1 MIPSPVTTG
10 EGIETSLEVAPD
22 CIMKRYIII
31 RMFHAVLALIGVS
44 IIVFVLVRASGSP
57 LDVLTPVDATADDIA
72 RVSKLWGLDDPLWKQ
87 YLLFVGN
94 ALQLDF
100 GPSLKFQG
108 QSAMDLIGDSL
119 PATLQLTGFALLFSV
134 MMAVPIG
141 VITAVKKGTWVDTL
155 GKLVALF
162 GQSLPSFW
170 LGIVL
175 IWIFA
180 VTLGWFPAAGR
191 GGISHMVLPGVALGW
206 FSVAAFMRI
215 TRSAMLN
222 VLDSEY
228 VKFARM
234 KGLNER
240 SVIWK
245 HSLKNAAIPPLTLFG
260 IIAGTMVTG
269 FITIETVFAWP
280 GIGLL
285 AFSAVLARD
294 YSVVQAM
301 VLLISIMFIT
311 LNLVVDILY
320 AYIDPR
326 VRYGGGRA

>member
-1 MIPSPVTTG
+1 
-10 EGIETSLEVAPD
+10 
-22 CIMKRYIII
+22 
-31 RMFHAVLALIGVS
+31 
-44 IIVFVLVRASGSP
+44 
-57 LDVLTPVDATADDIA
+57 
-72 RVSKLWGLDDPLWKQ
+72 
-87 YLLFVGN
+87 
-94 ALQLDF
+94 
-100 GPSLKFQG
+100 
-108 QSAMDLIGDSL
+108 
-119 PATLQLTGFALLFSV
+119 
-134 MMAVPIG
+134 
-141 VITAVKKGTWVDTL
+141 
-155 GKLVALF
+155 
-162 GQSLPSFW
+162 
-170 LGIVL
+170 
-175 IWIFA
+175 
-180 VTLGWFPAAGR
+180 
-191 GGISHMVLPGVALGW
+191 
-206 FSVAAFMRI
+206 MRI
-215 TRSAMLN
+215 TRSAMLD

>member
-1 MIPSPVTTG
+1 MQ
-10 EGIETSLEVAPD
+10 
-22 CIMKRYIII
+22 RYIVI

-57 LDVLTPVDATADDIA
+57 LDVLTPVDASPDDIA
-72 RVSKLWGLDDPLWKQ
+72 RISKLWGLEDPLWKQ
-87 YLLFVGN
+87 YVLFVGN
-94 ALQLDF
+94 AVQLDF

-108 QSAMDLIGDSL
+108 QSAMALIGDSL
-119 PATLQLTGFALLFSV
+119 PATLQLTGVALMISILL
-134 MMAVPIG
+134 AVPIG
-141 VITAVKKGTWVDTL
+141 VITAVKKGTWIDTL
-155 GKLVALF
+155 GKVVALL
-162 GQSLPSFW
+162 GQSMPSFW

-175 IWIFA
+175 IWVFA
-180 VTLGWFPAAGR
+180 VTLGWLPAGGR
-191 GGISHMVLPGVALGW
+191 GGLSHIVLPAIALGW
-206 FSVAAFMRI
+206 FSVAAFMRL

-228 VKFARM
+228 IKFARI
-234 KGLNER
+234 KGLSENT
-240 SVIWK
+240 VIWK

-260 IIAGTMVTG
+260 IILGTMVTG

-301 VLLISIMFIT
+301 VLLISMMFIA
-311 LNLVVDILY
+311 LNLIVDILY

-326 VRYGGGRA
+326 VRYGGAKG